1 MKNDSSKRYLVL
13 SILFFLPVIF
23 LLMLY
28 PAKHN
33 YTPLDIVNEQVTDF
47 EDFTVNSGDNIQL
60 ADHIT
65 VLGFLG
71 HKPIEQVIAASNLK
85 ELIYD
90 KFKGFKKFQIVMV
103 QPRGTEEAIAR
114 FKKEVNTYEDL
125 RFWHYVYADK
135 DQIIDLYTSLKSRS
149 NLNKNLA
156 TNQVFIVD
164 KDLNQ
169 RGRLDA
175 RKPNEIEAIK
185 PVYSMFDYNCIEVDD
200 IKNKMSEDLRI
211 LFTEYRQKRKGKFD
225 SNSRRASDLKTDN
238 G

>member
-1 MKNDSSKRYLVL
+1 MKNDSRKRYFVL

-33 YTPLDIVNEQVTDF
+33 YIPLDIVNEQVMEF
-47 EDFTVNSGDNIQL
+47 EDFTADSGDNIQL
-60 ADHIT
+60 RDHIT
-65 VLGFLG
+65 ILGFLG
-71 HKPIEQVIAASNLK
+71 HKPLEEVIAASNLK

-103 QPRGTEEAIAR
+103 QPHGTNEGIAKL
-114 FKKEVNTYEDL
+114 KKEVNTFEDL
-125 RFWHYVYADK
+125 RFWHYLYANE
-135 DQIIDLYTSLKSRS
+135 DQIIDLYSSLRSRS
-149 NLNKNLA
+149 NLNENLA
-156 TNQVFIVD
+156 TDQVFIID
-164 KDLNQ
+164 KDLKQ

-175 RKPNEIEAIK
+175 RKPNEIETNK
-185 PVYSMFDYNCIEVDD
+185 PVYGMYDYNCIEVDD

-225 SNSRRASDLKTDN
+225 SSSRRASDLKTDN